1 MFSPLIDE
9 TLLFEMPVSPGYYK
23 EAARAWKKQVLGQ
36 RDKEYGIKLAVSP
49 AFVTDRMV
57 FAGTPDGLARSTD
70 GGSQWER
77 LGGNVLDEHAYVE
90 SVAVSPNYSQDRTL
104 FVSAR
109 GQGLL
114 QSRDGGDSFSIVGSS
129 LMENNTLLAHY
140 PSMTPK
146 FPTISFSPTYRSDKT
161 LYAFSGPKLFR
172 SKNNGETWEVLRTPT
187 VTLSARALAWYR
199 GYFLRFLVRVKQ
211 NAFESFLFLLL
222 CVGVAY
228 GIVKWVRH
236 RKDVQRAQVT

>member
-1 MFSPLIDE
+1 
-9 TLLFEMPVSPGYYK
+9 
-23 EAARAWKKQVLGQ
+23 
-36 RDKEYGIKLAVSP
+36 
-49 AFVTDRMV
+49 MV

-70 GGSQWER
+70 GGSQWGR
-77 LGGNVLDEHAYVE
+77 LGGNGLDEHAYVE
-90 SVAVSPNYSQDRTL
+90 SVAVSPNFSQDRTL

-114 QSRDGGDSFSIVGSS
+114 RSRDGGDSFSIVGAS
-129 LMENNTLLAHY
+129 LIENNTLLAHY

-146 FPTISFSPTYRSDKT
+146 FPTISFSSTYGSDKT

-172 SKNNGETWEVLRTPT
+172 SNNNGETWEVLRTPT

-199 GYFLRFLVRVKQ
+199 GYFIRFLVKVKQ

-222 CVGVAY
+222 GVGVAY

-236 RKDVQRAQVT
+236 RKDAQRAQVT